1 MKQTVNTIELTLNS
15 ELVVFGWYGE
25 GYYTKSKAYEIAFL
39 PKEQYELFNMDKAFD
54 GVSKYFYDIDGKH
67 SEVEGEVFKETMTVE
82 QLLGNK
88 QLYKEIAKGD
98 FDLGPTNDDWF
109 KEQFNKETGKYQF
122 NLFTLIKNYTKQLEK
137 FESSYSQLTFTVP
150 VKFED
155 EISKLV
161 ADFLE
166 KNK

>member
-1 MKQTVNTIELTLNS
+1 MKQTVNPIELTLNS

-25 GYYTKSKAYEIAFL
+25 GYYSKSEAYEIAFL
-39 PKEQYELFNMDKAFD
+39 PKEQYELFNMDKAFE
-54 GVSKYFYDIDGKH
+54 GVDNYFYDLDGKH
-67 SEVEGEVFKETMTVE
+67 SEVEGEVFKETITVE
-82 QLLGNK
+82 ELLENK
-88 QLYKEIAKGD
+88 NLYKEILKGD
-98 FDLGPTNDDWF
+98 FGPTSDEWF
-109 KEQFNKETGKYQF
+109 KEQFNKDTGKYQF
-122 NLFTLIKNYTKQLEK
+122 NLFTLIKNYIKQLER
-137 FESSYSQLTFTVP
+137 FESSYTQLTFTVP

>member
-25 GYYTKSKAYEIAFL
+25 GHYTKSKAYEIAFL
-39 PKEQYELFNMDKAFD
+39 PKEQYELFNMDKAFE
-54 GVSKYFYDIDGKH
+54 GVDNYFYDLDGKH
-67 SEVEGEVFKETMTVE
+67 SEVEGEVFKETITVE
-82 QLLGNK
+82 ELLENK
-88 QLYKEIAKGD
+88 NLYKEILKGD
-98 FDLGPTNDDWF
+98 FGPTSDEWF
-109 KEQFNKETGKYQF
+109 KEQFNKDTGKYQF
-122 NLFTLIKNYTKQLEK
+122 NLFTLIKNYIKQLER
-137 FESSYSQLTFTVP
+137 FESSYTQLTFTVP

-161 ADFLE
+161 AEFLE